1 MVRSRNRLDI
11 PFKILGYLVLILI
24 TFTMVIPFIW
34 MISTSF
40 RPSGSAF
47 SYPPQLI
54 PTEISFESYQLLF
67 TRVPF
72 GRYFINTLIVTALTL
87 VGQLVITSLAA
98 YGFARLKFIGRDA
111 LFVLYLA
118 TMMIPYQVT
127 LIPLFLIV
135 TGLGWINTFQGLVIP
150 AISSV
155 FAIFLLRQAFL
166 GIPQDYQDAARIDGA
181 SEWTI
186 YSRIF
191 LPLNG
196 PALAT
201 LAVFAF
207 MGSWTDLLWPLLI
220 SRTAEMRTLELGLAY
235 FNASATAYRQTN
247 WPLVM
252 AASVVVM
259 LPVLIIYFFAQR
271 YFIQGIALS
280 GVKG

>member
-1 MVRSRNRLDI
+1 MVRSKSRFDI
-11 PFKILGYLVLILI
+11 PFKIIGYLVLVLV
-24 TFTMVIPFIW
+24 TFTMVVPFIW

-54 PTEISFESYQLLF
+54 PTEINLESYQLLF

-72 GRYFINTLIVTALTL
+72 GRYFINTLIVTVFTVL
-87 VGQLVITSLAA
+87 GQVVVSSLAA
-98 YGFARLKFIGRDA
+98 YGFARLKFMGREL
-111 LFVLYLA
+111 LFMLYLA

-135 TGLGWINTFQGLVIP
+135 VGLGWINTFQGLIIP

-155 FAIFLLRQAFL
+155 FGIFLLRQAFL

-220 SRTAEMRTLELGLAY
+220 SRTSEMRTLELGLAY
-235 FNASATAYRQTN
+235 FNASATAFRQTN

-259 LPVLIIYFFAQR
+259 LPVLLIYFFAQR

>member
-1 MVRSRNRLDI
+1 MVRSSSRFDI
-11 PFKILGYLVLILI
+11 PYKILGYAVLILV
-24 TFTMVIPFIW
+24 TFTMLIPFIW
-34 MISTSF
+34 MVSTSL

-47 SYPPQLI
+47 SYPPQLF
-54 PTEISFESYQLLF
+54 PSEITFESYELLF

-72 GRYFINTLIVTALTL
+72 GRYFVTTLIVTVLTVAGQ
-87 VGQLVITSLAA
+87 VGITSLAA
-98 YGFARLKFIGRDA
+98 YGFARLRFMGRDA

-118 TMMIPYQVT
+118 TMMIPFQVT

-135 TGLGWINTFQGLVIP
+135 TGLGWINTFQGLIVP
-150 AISSV
+150 GLSSV
-155 FAIFLLRQAFL
+155 FAIFLLRQAFR

-186 YSRIF
+186 YLRIF
-191 LPLNG
+191 MPLSG

-201 LAVFAF
+201 VAVFAF

-220 SRTAEMRTLELGLAY
+220 SRTADMRTLELGLAY

-252 AASVVVM
+252 AASVLVM
-259 LPVLIIYFFAQR
+259 LPVLLIYFFTQR
-271 YFIQGIALS
+271 YFIQGISLS